1 MPKIS
6 QEEYQ
11 QRLDRLTEIFSDI
24 VSHADVQATQRCP
37 YRDARD
43 RCTAAFSC
51 GNQIAAVEK
60 GEPATCGH
68 DGTFDYSLAWETD
81 PATRERARKRLGQI
95 KQSAAARREGGA
107 LPVGPGT
114 VSHDGKIQPLAIGMT
129 LFDCADELAVEVP
142 TSCLRN
148 GRCHECVVEVSGGED
163 ALCARTEAES
173 FLRLPYRLACQAV
186 VERDDIDVTF
196 TPLRRRPRILV
207 RAHAD
212 AAGAP
217 ETLDPLVT
225 RRGADVLYDGHVVDR
240 YRGHMLGLAVDLGTT
255 TVVLDFVDLETGKSV
270 HSAAFE
276 NPQAFGGSDIMH
288 RISYDRDDKAG
299 ELQKAAA
306 TAISRA
312 IMDGCA
318 RLGLG
323 RETIYEI
330 VVASNPTM
338 RDILFKLDVQG
349 IGQKPYKSSIEH
361 AFLAGERAN
370 TALTALARRLG
381 LRANRE
387 ARVYGLPLIASHVG
401 GDAAAAL
408 VALEQGFADAETA
421 MLVDMGT
428 NTEVVLKHRGRLL
441 AASCPAGPAFEGGLV
456 RYGMPACDGA
466 IETVRFGADGETLY
480 ETIGGAAPVG
490 LCGSGLIDLLAELRR
505 GDVAY
510 RQRRLRRRPKADGND
525 SSAGARHHLLEGR
538 RQQSRPGQGRQLL
551 RPVDRHARAR
561 RRSRQGR
568 AALSRG
574 RLRQLRERPERHGH
588 RPAGAGA
595 GGARH
600 QGRKRG
606 GTRRPRDP
614 AFGHPAPGA
623 GARGPGHRA
632 YRARDHARFLRPL
645 RRRLPVQADAIALRA
660 SRDRRMTA
668 APTPAPSLTVIGENI
683 HCTRVALRKG
693 KRIAE
698 RDGAEA
704 ILYRTA
710 DGEERALPVT
720 EESKRTK
727 DYEEGRVKHVQV
739 AIETAMETAASDPP
753 GDPAEGL
760 RYIEALVRHQER
772 AGAAFLD
779 LNVDEISPKLA
790 VQTGAMAWLAGTVQ
804 GLTDL
809 PLSIDSSSVDVI
821 RAGLE
826 SIAPARARPMLN
838 SASLER
844 LEALDLARAHDCR
857 VVVTAAGERGMP
869 DGADARVAN
878 ATRMVE
884 AALARGFAVSDLYID
899 PLVFPISVDS
909 GFGRHCLDA
918 IRALRARFGA
928 DIHITGGMSN
938 VSFGLPARKLLNDI
952 FVLLAIEAGADGGIL
967 DPVASPAEA
976 ILAIDRDDPRYRL
989 AEDVM
994 LGRDEHC
1001 MAYIRAWRKG
1011 QLAAA

>member
-6 QEEYQ
+6 QEGYQ

-51 GNQIAAVEK
+51 GNQIPAADK

-68 DGTFDYSLAWETD
+68 DGTFDYSDAWEDD
-81 PATRERARKRLGQI
+81 PAAEERARKKLRGI
-95 KQSAAARREGGA
+95 RQSAAARREGVE
-107 LPVGPGT
+107 PTTGPGT
-114 VSHDGKIQPLAIGMT
+114 VSHDGKTQPLSAGMT

-142 TSCLRN
+142 TSCQRN
-148 GRCHECVVEVSGGED
+148 GRCHECVVEVTGGEE
-163 ALCARTEAES
+163 ALAPAPRRRASCGALPPRLPGGGRARRHRCHLRAASPPPAHPGPRPCRCSRCARDPRPSCHAAGRRRA
-173 FLRLPYRLACQAV
+173 L
-186 VERDDIDVTF
+186 
-196 TPLRRRPRILV
+196 RRPRGGPLPG
-207 RAHAD
+207 AHAR
-212 AAGAP
+212 A
-217 ETLDPLVT
+217 
-225 RRGADVLYDGHVVDR
+225 R
-240 YRGHMLGLAVDLGTT
+240 VDLGTT

-408 VALEQGFADAETA
+408 VALEQGFADAETV

-505 GDVAY
+505 GDVLTAKGVFAADRKQMEMTVVPEHGITFSKEDASNLGQAKAANY
-510 RQRRLRRRPKADGND
+510 CGQLIVMRALGVDPARVERLYLAGGFANYVNVQNAMAIGLLAPVPEERVIKAGN
-525 SSAGARHHLLEGR
+525 AAARGARAILL
-538 RQQSRPGQGRQLL
+538 S
-551 RPVDRHARAR
+551 
-561 RRSRQGR
+561 
-568 AALSRG
+568 
-574 RLRQLRERPERHGH
+574 
-588 RPAGAGA
+588 
-595 GGARH
+595 
-600 QGRKRG
+600 
-606 GTRRPRDP
+606 GTRR
-614 AFGHPAPGA
+614 
-623 GARGPGHRA
+623 RA
-632 YRARDHARFLRPL
+632 LERE
-645 RRRLPVQADAIALRA
+645 VQAIEHIELETTPDFFDLFVDGCQFKPMPIALRA

-668 APTPAPSLTVIGENI
+668 APSPAVSHRHRREHPL
-683 HCTRVALRKG
+683 HAR
-693 KRIAE
+693 
-698 RDGAEA
+698 
-704 ILYRTA
+704 
-710 DGEERALPVT
+710 RAPQGQAH
-720 EESKRTK
+720 R
-727 DYEEGRVKHVQV
+727 R
-739 AIETAMETAASDPP
+739 ARWRR
-753 GDPAEGL
+753 GDP
-760 RYIEALVRHQER
+760 
-772 AGAAFLD
+772 
-779 LNVDEISPKLA
+779 
-790 VQTGAMAWLAGTVQ
+790 
-804 GLTDL
+804 L
-809 PLSIDSSSVDVI
+809 PD
-821 RAGLE
+821 RRRRG
-826 SIAPARARPMLN
+826 ARAPG
-838 SASLER
+838 
-844 LEALDLARAHDCR
+844 H
-857 VVVTAAGERGMP
+857 
-869 DGADARVAN
+869 
-878 ATRMVE
+878 
-884 AALARGFAVSDLYID
+884 
-899 PLVFPISVDS
+899 
-909 GFGRHCLDA
+909 
-918 IRALRARFGA
+918 
-928 DIHITGGMSN
+928 
-938 VSFGLPARKLLNDI
+938 
-952 FVLLAIEAGADGGIL
+952 
-967 DPVASPAEA
+967 
-976 ILAIDRDDPRYRL
+976 
-989 AEDVM
+989 
-994 LGRDEHC
+994 
-1001 MAYIRAWRKG
+1001 
-1011 QLAAA
+1011 

>member
-6 QEEYQ
+6 QQDYQ
-11 QRLDRLTEIFSDI
+11 QRLDRLTEIYSDI
-24 VSHADVQATQRCP
+24 VSHADEQATQRCP

-107 LPVGPGT
+107 LPTGPGT
-114 VSHDGKIQPLAIGMT
+114 VSHDGKTQPLALGMT

-148 GRCHECVVEVSGGED
+148 GRCHECVVEVTGGKD

-173 FLRLPYRLACQAV
+173 FLRPPYRLACQAV

-196 TPLRRRPRILV
+196 APLRRRPRILV

-240 YRGHMLGLAVDLGTT
+240 YRGHMLGLAIDLGTT

-276 NPQAFGGSDIMH
+276 NPQAFGGSDVMH
-288 RISYDRDDKAG
+288 RISFDRDDKAG

-330 VVASNPTM
+330 VVAANPTM

-408 VALEQGFADAETA
+408 VALEEGFACADTA

-466 IETVRFGADGETLY
+466 IETVRLGADGEAIY
-480 ETIGGAAPVG
+480 ETIGGTDPVG

-505 GDVAY
+505 GEWLTAKGVFAADRKQMEMTVVPEHGITFSKEDASNLG
-510 RQRRLRRRPKADGND
+510 QAKAANYCGQLIVMRALGVDP
-525 SSAGARHHLLEGR
+525 AR
-538 RQQSRPGQGRQLL
+538 
-551 RPVDRHARAR
+551 DRE
-561 RRSRQGR
+561 
-568 AALSRG
+568 ALSRR
-574 RLRQLRERPERHGH
+574 RLRQLCECAATPSPSACWRRCRKSASS
-588 RPAGAGA
+588 RPA
-595 GGARH
+595 
-600 QGRKRG
+600 
-606 GTRRPRDP
+606 TRRRRAPGRSCCP
-614 AFGHPAPGA
+614 PPGA
-623 GARGPGHRA
+623 GRWSARS
-632 YRARDHARFLRPL
+632 RPSS
-645 RRRLPVQADAIALRA
+645 ISS
-660 SRDRRMTA
+660 SRPRPISST
-668 APTPAPSLTVIGENI
+668 S
-683 HCTRVALRKG
+683 
-693 KRIAE
+693 
-698 RDGAEA
+698 
-704 ILYRTA
+704 
-710 DGEERALPVT
+710 
-720 EESKRTK
+720 SS
-727 DYEEGRVKHVQV
+727 
-739 AIETAMETAASDPP
+739 TAASSSRCHPTSGQRGPP
-753 GDPAEGL
+753 HDRRRAAHRHRREHPLHARRAPQGQAHRRARWRRGDP
-760 RYIEALVRHQER
+760 
-772 AGAAFLD
+772 
-779 LNVDEISPKLA
+779 
-790 VQTGAMAWLAGTVQ
+790 
-804 GLTDL
+804 L
-809 PLSIDSSSVDVI
+809 PD
-821 RAGLE
+821 RRRRG
-826 SIAPARARPMLN
+826 ARAPG
-838 SASLER
+838 
-844 LEALDLARAHDCR
+844 H
-857 VVVTAAGERGMP
+857 
-869 DGADARVAN
+869 
-878 ATRMVE
+878 
-884 AALARGFAVSDLYID
+884 
-899 PLVFPISVDS
+899 
-909 GFGRHCLDA
+909 
-918 IRALRARFGA
+918 
-928 DIHITGGMSN
+928 
-938 VSFGLPARKLLNDI
+938 
-952 FVLLAIEAGADGGIL
+952 
-967 DPVASPAEA
+967 
-976 ILAIDRDDPRYRL
+976 
-989 AEDVM
+989 
-994 LGRDEHC
+994 
-1001 MAYIRAWRKG
+1001 
-1011 QLAAA
+1011 